1 VIDLHAHVLP
11 GLDDGVR
18 SLEEACDLVRRSHA
32 GGVGVIAA
40 TPHVRDDYPTT
51 PEQMEDG
58 VATLRAELASEGI
71 PVEVVE
77 GGELALD
84 RLGLLSEDDV
94 RRFSFGQRGHCVL
107 LECPYFGTPLEL
119 MPAIHAVRD
128 WSLVPLVA
136 HPERN
141 PDLMERP
148 ERGRAL
154 VEAGALL
161 QVTALSVSGG
171 LGPRPRAAAEKL
183 LELGLVH
190 VLASD
195 AHGPHI
201 REGGLAEAAEAIR
214 DAALAAYLTEEAPA
228 AILAG
233 EHIKPPPPRRRR
245 RRRLPFLTRY
255 RRAA

>member
-18 SLEEACDLVRRSHA
+18 SLEEARELIRQGHA
-32 GGVGVIAA
+32 DGVDVVAA

-51 PEQMEDG
+51 PDEMERG
-58 VATLRAELASEGI
+58 VVALRAELASQDI
-71 PVEVVE
+71 PVEIVE

-84 RLGLLSEDDV
+84 RLALLSEDDV
-94 RRFSFGQRGHCVL
+94 RRFSFGQNGRCIL
-107 LECPYFGTPLEL
+107 LECPYFGSPLEL
-119 MPAIHAVRD
+119 LPAIRAVRD
-128 WSLVPLVA
+128 RGLVPLVA

-141 PDLMERP
+141 PEVAERP
-148 ERGRAL
+148 ERARAL
-154 VEAGALL
+154 VEAGALV

-171 LGPRPRAAAEKL
+171 LGARPRAAAEKL
-183 LELGLVH
+183 LDLGLVH
-190 VLASD
+190 VVASD

-201 REGGLAEAAEAIR
+201 REGGLAVAAEAIR

-233 EHIKPPPPRRRR
+233 EHVKPPPRRRR
-245 RRRLPFLTRY
+245 RRRLPFR
-255 RRAA
+255 